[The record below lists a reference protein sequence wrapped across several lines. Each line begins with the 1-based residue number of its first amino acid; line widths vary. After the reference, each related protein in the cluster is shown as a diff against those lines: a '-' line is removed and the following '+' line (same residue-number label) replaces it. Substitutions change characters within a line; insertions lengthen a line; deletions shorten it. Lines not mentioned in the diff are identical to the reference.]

1 MTATAITK
9 KNINAKAFILGLA
22 ATATALSMTAAPV
35 TASAMSQKLGGVIG
49 CDASGGKQEAG
60 AVIGGLAGALV
71 GNKLSK
77 HDKGAGTAIG
87 AVVGAGAGSYV
98 GCNMQKSRAA
108 ENAGGVYVSDG
119 IRVSNSVD
127 AAPMTKISGKYVARS
142 TLNLR
147 ASASTRG
154 QAVGSVRAGET
165 FQALGR
171 TGDGKWILVGQDG
184 VGVGYVSSAYVYK
197 A

>member
-1 MTATAITK
+1 MTIMTTTKKIDLKNLIAGLAMTATALT
-9 KNINAKAFILGLA
+9 LV
-22 ATATALSMTAAPV
+22 TAPT

-49 CDASGGKQEAG
+49 CNASGGKQEAG
-60 AVIGGLAGALV
+60 AVIGGLLGAV
-71 GNKLSK
+71 AGNKLAK
-77 HDKGAGTAIG
+77 HDRGTGTAIG
-87 AVVGAGAGSYV
+87 AVVGAGAGSYA
-98 GCNMQKSRAA
+98 GCQMQKSRAA
-108 ENAGGVYVSDG
+108 DNAGGVYTSNG

-127 AAPMTKISGKYVARS
+127 AAPMTKIKGKYVARS
-142 TLNLR
+142 NLNLR
-147 ASASTRG
+147 AAATTRG

-184 VGVGYVSSAYVYK
+184 VGVGYVSSAYVYR

>member
-1 MTATAITK
+1 MTKTITFKKAIAGLAMTATALT
-9 KNINAKAFILGLA
+9 L
-22 ATATALSMTAAPV
+22 ATAPT

-49 CDASGGKQEAG
+49 CNASGGKQEVG
-60 AVIGGLAGALV
+60 AVIGGVLGAV
-71 GNKLSK
+71 AGNKLAK
-77 HDKGAGTAIG
+77 NDRGTGTAIG
-87 AVVGAGAGSYV
+87 AVVGAGAGSYA
-98 GCNMQKSRAA
+98 GCQMQKTRAA
-108 ENAGGVYVSDG
+108 NNAGGVYTSNG

-127 AAPMTKISGKYVARS
+127 AAPMTKIKGKYVARS

-147 ASASTRG
+147 SGASTRA
-154 QAVGSVRAGET
+154 QALGSVQAGET

-184 VGVGYVSSAYVYK
+184 VGVGYVSSAYVYR

>member
-1 MTATAITK
+1 MTKTNTFKTLIA
-9 KNINAKAFILGLA
+9 GLA
-22 ATATALSMTAAPV
+22 MSATALTLAAAPT

-49 CDASGGKQEAG
+49 CNASGGKQEVG
-60 AVIGGLAGALV
+60 AVVGGLLGAV
-71 GNKLSK
+71 AGNKLAK
-77 HDKGAGTAIG
+77 NDRGTGTAIG
-87 AVVGAGAGSYV
+87 AVVGAGAGSYA
-98 GCNMQKSRAA
+98 GCQMQKNRAA
-108 ENAGGVYVSDG
+108 ENAGGVYTSNG
-119 IRVSNSVD
+119 IRVSNAVD
-127 AAPMTKISGKYVARS
+127 AAPMTKIKGKYVARS

-147 ASASTRG
+147 SGATTRA

-184 VGVGYVSSAYVYK
+184 VGVGYVSSAYVYR

>member
-1 MTATAITK
+1 MTKTITFKKAIAGLAMTATALT
-9 KNINAKAFILGLA
+9 L
-22 ATATALSMTAAPV
+22 ATAPT

-49 CDASGGKQEAG
+49 CNASGGKQEAG
-60 AVIGGLAGALV
+60 AVIGGLLGAVAGSNLAKNDR
-71 GNKLSK
+71 GT
-77 HDKGAGTAIG
+77 GTAIG
-87 AVVGAGAGSYV
+87 AVVGAGAGSYA
-98 GCNMQKSRAA
+98 GCQMQKSRAA
-108 ENAGGVYVSDG
+108 KNAGGVYVSDG

-127 AAPMTKISGKYVARS
+127 AAPMTKIKGKYVARS

-147 ASASTRG
+147 AAASTRG
-154 QAVGSVRAGET
+154 EAVGSVRAGEV

-184 VGVGYVSSAYVYK
+184 VGVGYVSSAYVYR

>member
-1 MTATAITK
+1 MTIVTTTKSTAFKTMITGLAMTATALT
-9 KNINAKAFILGLA
+9 L
-22 ATATALSMTAAPV
+22 ATAPT

-49 CDASGGKQEAG
+49 CNASGGKQEAG
-60 AVIGGLAGALV
+60 AVIGGLLGAV
-71 GNKLSK
+71 AGNKLAK
-77 HDKGAGTAIG
+77 HDRGTGTAIG
-87 AVVGAGAGSYV
+87 AVVGAGAGSYA
-98 GCNMQKSRAA
+98 GCQMQKSRAA
-108 ENAGGVYVSDG
+108 DNAGGVYTSNG

-127 AAPMTKISGKYVARS
+127 AAPMTKIKGKYVARS
-142 TLNLR
+142 NLNLR
-147 ASASTRG
+147 AAATTRG

-184 VGVGYVSSAYVYK
+184 VGVGYVSSAYVYR